1 MSYLSKVAKKPRELV
16 QSRNF
21 SKAIGLLK
29 SIPRNSAL
37 IENISDL
44 IDQPSFQA
52 QVLDDWIST
61 IVESNI
67 PVKTYRVRPNVP
79 RCLTSDLK
87 RLVSL
92 KNRYIVV
99 LYFYPSSQPMVAVQ
113 KVWQLCA
120 SSAKNS

>member
-44 IDQPSFQA
+44 IVQPSFQA

-92 KNRYIVV
+92 KNRYYSHV
-99 LYFYPSSQPMVAVQ
+99 LFLPLKSTNGCSTKSLATMC
-113 KVWQLCA
+113 KL
-120 SSAKNS
+120 S